1 MYNEIKGEMTM
12 ANEIPQRTPEE
23 LIQVFMEEGRDGLV
37 KVFCVFEKQPKLN
50 NIMVEMVDCHEMLF
64 NGTIQITKYLD
75 EMQSL
80 NKRFYDE
87 ICDLALDEFSDGNI
101 TGGHLTECL
110 DELQKKKAKCDE
122 AEK

>member
-1 MYNEIKGEMTM
+1 
-12 ANEIPQRTPEE
+12 
-23 LIQVFMEEGRDGLV
+23 
-37 KVFCVFEKQPKLN
+37 
-50 NIMVEMVDCHEMLF
+50 MVEMVDCHEMLF

-110 DELQKKKAKCDE
+110 DELQKKGKM
-122 AEK
+122 